1 MVDSL
6 QAVARLINESLVKRI
21 VVLVGAGISVP
32 SGIPDFRSPESG
44 FYRQIQKEEKISD
57 PASVFDLKLF
67 KRDPTLFYKVAWRLF
82 PGNHK
87 PNEVHYFIRLLQEKD
102 LLLRVYTQNIDD
114 AGINH
119 NMIVEAHGSFRCGKC
134 TQCSKKVSF
143 IEVQDVVR
151 RKEVPLCQRCRGVIK
166 PDVVFFGEMLPL
178 RFMKYV
184 NDIPSA
190 DLLIVM
196 GTSLEVYP
204 FAGIIDLVKHTTPRL
219 LINKIAVGQ
228 FSENPR
234 QNDYIY
240 EGDVVKGI
248 LELCKL
254 LHWTNDLTALMHPSD
269 EVYATITE
277 RTETDRF
284 KHFECDVYKEFLS
297 VILFLYRIYNIIN
310 IIINNHNHNILE
322 KHHIGTCSE
331 NHLT

>member
-1 MVDSL
+1 MDGL
-6 QAVARLINESLVKRI
+6 QAIARLINESLVKRI

-32 SGIPDFRSPESG
+32 SGIPDFRSSESG
-44 FYRQIQKEEKISD
+44 FYRQIQKEENISD
-57 PASVFDLKLF
+57 PASVFDLNLF
-67 KRDPTLFYKVAWRLF
+67 KQDPTLFYKVAWRLF
-82 PGNHK
+82 PGIHK
-87 PNEVHYFIRLLQEKD
+87 PNAVHYFIRLLQEKD

-119 NMIVEAHGSFRCGKC
+119 NMIVEAHGSFRCGRC

-184 NDIPSA
+184 HDIPTA

-204 FAGIIDLVKHTTPRL
+204 FAGIIDLVRHTVPRL

-228 FSENPR
+228 FSDNPR

-240 EGDVVKGI
+240 EGDVVKGV
-248 LELCKL
+248 LELCNL
-254 LHWTNDLTALMHPSD
+254 LQWANDLTALMQ
-269 EVYATITE
+269 ITA
-277 RTETDRF
+277 RTETDHF
-284 KHFECDVYKEFLS
+284 KHFECDVYKEFFCLIS
-297 VILFLYRIYNIIN
+297 LLKFFETLIMEVQ
-310 IIINNHNHNILE
+310 
-322 KHHIGTCSE
+322 K
-331 NHLT
+331 

>member
-44 FYRQIQKEEKISD
+44 FYRQIQKEENISD

-143 IEVQDVVR
+143 TEVQDVVR

-254 LHWTNDLTALMHPSD
+254 LHWTNDLTALMQPSD

-277 RTETDRF
+277 KTETDRF

-297 VILFLYRIYNIIN
+297 
-310 IIINNHNHNILE
+310 LE

-331 NHLT
+331 NHLI

>member
-44 FYRQIQKEEKISD
+44 FYRQIQKEENISD

-87 PNEVHYFIRLLQEKD
+87 PN
-102 LLLRVYTQNIDD
+102 
-114 AGINH
+114 
-119 NMIVEAHGSFRCGKC
+119 
-134 TQCSKKVSF
+134 
-143 IEVQDVVR
+143 
-151 RKEVPLCQRCRGVIK
+151 
-166 PDVVFFGEMLPL
+166 
-178 RFMKYV
+178 
-184 NDIPSA
+184 
-190 DLLIVM
+190 
-196 GTSLEVYP
+196 EVYP

-254 LHWTNDLTALMHPSD
+254 LHWTNDLTALMQPSD
-269 EVYATITE
+269 EVYAT
-277 RTETDRF
+277 
-284 KHFECDVYKEFLS
+284 
-297 VILFLYRIYNIIN
+297 
-310 IIINNHNHNILE
+310 
-322 KHHIGTCSE
+322 
-331 NHLT
+331 